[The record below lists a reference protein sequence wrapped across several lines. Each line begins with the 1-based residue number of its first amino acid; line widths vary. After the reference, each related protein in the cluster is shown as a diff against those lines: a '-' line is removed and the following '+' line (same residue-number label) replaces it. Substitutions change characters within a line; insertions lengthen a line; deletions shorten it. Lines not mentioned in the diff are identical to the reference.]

1 MIPTD
6 EIISMAEECG
16 LPLTYVPHDNDTF
29 SPHVD
34 GLARFATL
42 VSARAAAIERE
53 ACAMVC
59 DDIEIVEFR
68 FGGQMYD
75 DAKQTAYA
83 CAKAIRARGDQK

>member
-1 MIPTD
+1 MTQD
-6 EIISMAEECG
+6 EIISMARECE
-16 LPLTYVPHDNDTF
+16 LPLTYVPLYDGTF
-29 SPHVD
+29 SPYVG
-34 GLARFATL
+34 GLVRFAAL
-42 VSARAAAIERE
+42 VAAHERE

-83 CAKAIRARGDQK
+83 CAKAIRARGDQHEQ